1 MCWHVECSTFTASP
15 FRTWNSSTGIPSP
28 PLALFIVPK
37 AHLTSHCRMSDS
49 RWLIT
54 ALWLSGSWR
63 SFLHSFSVYSC
74 HLFLISS
81 ASVRVI
87 PFQSFIE
94 PVFAWNVPLMSLI
107 FLTRSLVFPIP
118 VFLFLCI
125 VHLRRLSYLSFLFFG
140 TLHSNRFIISF
151 LLYPLLLL
159 FSQLFVSP
167 LQTTILTSCISFSLA
182 WFWSLS
188 PVQCYEPPSIV
199 TQALCLSDLIPLI
212 YLSLLLYSHKGFDLG
227 HTWMF

>member
-1 MCWHVECSTFTASP
+1 MGYSPWVTKSRTRLSDFTFT
-15 FRTWNSSTGIPSP
+15 
-28 PLALFIVPK
+28 IVP
-37 AHLTSHCRMSDS
+37 
-49 RWLIT
+49 IFV
-54 ALWLSGSWR
+54 G
-63 SFLHSFSVYSC
+63 
-74 HLFLISS
+74 
-81 ASVRVI
+81 
-87 PFQSFIE
+87 
-94 PVFAWNVPLMSLI
+94 NVPLMSLI

-212 YLSLLLYSHKGFDLG
+212 YLSLPLYNLKGFDLG
-227 HTWMF
+227 HI